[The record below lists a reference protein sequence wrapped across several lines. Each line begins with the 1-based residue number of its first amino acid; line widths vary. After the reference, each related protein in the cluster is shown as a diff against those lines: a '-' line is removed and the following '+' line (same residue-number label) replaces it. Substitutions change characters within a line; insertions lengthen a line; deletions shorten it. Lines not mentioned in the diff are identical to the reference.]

1 MLKLLKA
8 DAAKCG
14 ANIEGATI
22 VDPKNLII
30 LINILMS

>member
-1 MLKLLKA
+1 MKETIKA

-22 VDPKNLII
+22 VDPKNLIT
-30 LINILMS
+30 LIDTLMS